1 MSEKVKKFGY
11 FAALAIIFALG
22 VFLRLKLLLANPSF
36 WDDECSLA
44 WNVLHKNYTDFF
56 SVLDFIQVAPP
67 FFMIMAKFMTKLFGV
82 SDFVLRLT
90 PFTFGIASMITFLLI
105 SIKMFNNRI
114 TVIAGNLIFATNQA
128 LVNYSSE
135 FKQYSCDVFFT
146 LLCLY
151 LFIDLIAGKIS
162 LRKNIVYS
170 LIFALSIWFSFVSIF
185 IIMAGYLVLLA
196 KQIKELNFNLKKILF
211 LLVPIII
218 SCLIYL
224 NIYILKTFSHN
235 ISGLNTYWGNS
246 YIAKDFSNFIPFMI
260 RDLMYFLF
268 PAKAM
273 LLVIIAIFAGG
284 YAILKKNPYIGGVLV
299 LTILLECLASWLK
312 LYPFEKRVILFLL
325 PIVLIFISGV
335 FELFNPRQKIKSF
348 LILVLFSIIFVP
360 TFVYSYDF
368 AKTPHPSRG
377 YYPREM
383 MNFMLEKIK
392 PNEIIV
398 VGKYSRTDFA
408 YYSSYHK
415 VDNKVIQEK
424 WEDDR
429 SAFLNSLKS
438 NKYYWFYLPF
448 GTAPSFDNWFAQ
460 KDKKILLQIDG
471 HGMPGKLVYV
481 YAE

>member
-1 MSEKVKKFGY
+1 MSEKIKKFGY

-22 VFLRLKLLLANPSF
+22 GFLRLKLLLANPSF

-56 SVLDFIQVAPP
+56 SVLNFIQVAPP
-67 FFMIMAKFMTKLFGV
+67 FFMIMAKFMTKLFGA

-90 PFTFGIASMITFLLI
+90 PFTFGIASMVVFLLI
-105 SIKMFNNRI
+105 SIKIFNNKI
-114 TVIAGNLIFATNQA
+114 TIIAGNLIFATNQA
-128 LVNYSSE
+128 LVNYASE

-146 LLCLY
+146 LLCFY
-151 LFIDLIAGKIS
+151 LFVDLIKTNS
-162 LRKNIVYS
+162 LKKNIAYS
-170 LIFALSIWFSFVSIF
+170 LVFALSVWFSFVSIF
-185 IIMAGYLVLLA
+185 IIAAGCLIILI
-196 KQIKELNFNLKKILF
+196 KQIKELSLNFKKLLF
-211 LLVPIII
+211 LFLPIII

-224 NIYILKTFSHN
+224 NVYILKTFSTN
-235 ISGLNTYWGNS
+235 ISGLNTYWGSS
-246 YIAKDFSNFIPFMI
+246 YITKDFSNFIPFVVK
-260 RDLMYFLF
+260 DLMYFLF

-273 LLVIIAIFAGG
+273 LLAIIAIFAGG
-284 YAILKKNPYIGGVLV
+284 YAILKKNPYVGGVLV
-299 LTILLECLASWLK
+299 LTVLLECFASWLK

-325 PIVLIFISGV
+325 PIVLIFISAI
-335 FELFNPRQKIKSF
+335 FELFNPKKKIKSF
-348 LILVLFSIIFVP
+348 LILVLFSIIFIP
-360 TFVYSYDF
+360 TFFYSYSF
-368 AKTPHPSRG
+368 AKTPNPSRG

-383 MNFMLEKIK
+383 MEFMLEKIK

-415 VDNKVIQEK
+415 IKNKILQEK

-429 SAFLNSLKS
+429 SAFLKSLKP

-460 KDKKILLQIDG
+460 KNKKILLQIDG

-481 YAE
+481 HTK